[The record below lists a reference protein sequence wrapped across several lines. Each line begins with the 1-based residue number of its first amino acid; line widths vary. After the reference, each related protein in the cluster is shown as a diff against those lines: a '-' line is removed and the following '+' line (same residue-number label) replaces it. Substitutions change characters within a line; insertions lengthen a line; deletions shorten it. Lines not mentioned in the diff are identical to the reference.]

1 MANGIEFSPNDYMVF
16 EADQVLTKD
25 HLNQLF
31 DYLDQQNRWTRNKL
45 IGIGIVCG
53 LDLVQQP
60 DAIEITRGCAVT
72 SQGYLITQDEDQPYT
87 YYLPY
92 AGIDPPPHLPF
103 TYPGN
108 LPFYKPFNN
117 GKSIFLMLRKDE
129 YDALDTDTQ
138 KTAQTIASL
147 KLTKLIES
155 YAVVLF
161 LEANELDLKNCDTF
175 DCDNK
180 GEKMT
185 LTVRPLLV
193 KKNDLP
199 VLQKVKDT
207 GSRVTKDL
215 PKTTGR
221 STTSN
226 TIFKS
231 SSLGRT
237 TVGSTKGTTSTGF
250 ISAGIRALDTSV
262 KAPQISLK
270 RFNVPYTDLNTT
282 DDVINAFVK
291 LVDDTTLF
299 DVAGAFNFCYDQY
312 KDLLGDEAS
321 GFPTLYDDLKNQ
333 RDTILKTYPV
343 FIQYFYDHVDD
354 LIKAYY
360 EFRVKVSL
368 LLSACSPMKIYFRCM

>member
-1 MANGIEFSPNDYMVF
+1 MANGIEFSPNEYMVF

-72 SQGYLITQDEDQPYT
+72 SQGYLITQDDDNTYG

-92 AGIDPPPHLPF
+92 TGIDQPSNLPF

-117 GKSIFLMLRKDE
+117 GKSISLMLTQDE
-129 YDALDTDTQ
+129 YDALDTDIK
-138 KTAQTIASL
+138 KTAQTTASL
-147 KLTKLIES
+147 KSTKLFES
-155 YAVVLF
+155 DAVVLC
-161 LEANELDLKNCDTF
+161 LEANELDLKNRDTF

-185 LTVRPLLV
+185 LTIRPLLV

-207 GSRVTKDL
+207 NTRIQVPNILRPQTN
-215 PKTTGR
+215 TR
-221 STTSN
+221 STTK
-226 TIFKS
+226 TPVAKS
-231 SSLGRT
+231 SSSFVSRT
-237 TVGSTKGTTSTGF
+237 TIGGTKGITSTGL
-250 ISAGIRALDTSV
+250 ISAGIKTLNTSI
-262 KAPQISLK
+262 KAPQVNLR
-270 RFNVPYTDLNTT
+270 RFNVPYTDLQTT

-291 LVDDTTLF
+291 LVDDTTLSS
-299 DVAGAFNFCYDQY
+299 VAGAFNF
-312 KDLLGDEAS
+312 
-321 GFPTLYDDLKNQ
+321 
-333 RDTILKTYPV
+333 
-343 FIQYFYDHVDD
+343 
-354 LIKAYY
+354 
-360 EFRVKVSL
+360 
-368 LLSACSPMKIYFRCM
+368 